1 MNNKEVKIF
10 PFSDDYVFSKVMEE
24 NKDICLEVARVC
36 VGDLLGDVD
45 IEDMEIN
52 HQQVVDPIKDAKSAR
67 LDIYMVNSAKEMID
81 IEMQTSNERNLPK
94 RSRYYI
100 GVNDVDNF
108 NKGIKYN
115 DLPKSIVVFICTF
128 DPFRLGYQKYVAK
141 EHLYVHDRC
150 TKDVTEASGYDAE
163 YVKIF
168 LNTSNA
174 KNPNVDEEIEAL
186 LNYIQ
191 THKVTNVLTQKIDT
205 KVHEVNVRER
215 RHLMT
220 LQEKFDEYGEKCL
233 KEGKQKG
240 LLQGRQ
246 EEKYETM
253 EKMISKGMPI
263 EIIQEITGLPKEEII
278 AYVNKKNLSNK

>member
-1 MNNKEVKIF
+1 MNSKEVKIF

-94 RSRYYI
+94 RSRYYV

-108 NKGIKYN
+108 NKGNKYN

-128 DPFRLGYQKYVAK
+128 DPFRLGYKKYVAK
-141 EHLYVHDRC
+141 EHLYVDDRC

-163 YVKIF
+163 YGKIF

-220 LQEKFDEYGEKCL
+220 LQEKFDEYGEKYF
-233 KEGKQKG
+233 KEGIQKG
-240 LLQGRQ
+240 LQ
-246 EEKYETM
+246 EEKYKMM
-253 EKMISKGMPI
+253 EKMISKGMSI
-263 EIIQEITGLPKEEII
+263 DFIHDVTELSEEEIV
-278 AYVNKKNLSNK
+278 AYMNKKNANIK